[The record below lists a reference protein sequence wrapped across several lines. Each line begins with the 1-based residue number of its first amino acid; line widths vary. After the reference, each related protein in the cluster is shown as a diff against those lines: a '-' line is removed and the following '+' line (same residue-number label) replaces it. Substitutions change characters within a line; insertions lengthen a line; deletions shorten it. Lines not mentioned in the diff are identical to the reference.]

1 MAASALQQL
10 QAHLRHALAE
20 LLQAQPVPQQRA
32 VQHCKDK
39 HREKQRVAHGG
50 GHIKAALGAWRAGA
64 NHHRVN
70 AAKNANGSESKR
82 HAGKRD
88 HAVHCRKARAALR
101 VFYALPQKQVS
112 RVQQP
117 GDGCGRKA
125 GSL

>member
-1 MAASALQQL
+1 M
-10 QAHLRHALAE
+10 
-20 LLQAQPVPQQRA
+20 PQQRA

-39 HREKQRVAHGG
+39 HREKQRVAHSG
-50 GHIKAALGAWRAGA
+50 GHVKAALGAWRAGA
-64 NHHRVN
+64 NHHWVN

-88 HAVHCRKARAALR
+88 HAVHRRKARTALR